1 MSTPYDVSTGTYVQN
16 FSVSA
21 QDTVPN
27 GVEFKPDGTKFYIV
41 GDTGNDINEY
51 DLSTPWD
58 ISTAT
63 FAQALQYLVR
73 KLVLLKSDLN
83 LMAQKCL

>member
-41 GDTGNDINEY
+41 GDTGI
-51 DLSTPWD
+51 
-58 ISTAT
+58 
-63 FAQALQYLVR
+63 
-73 KLVLLKSDLN
+73 
-83 LMAQKCL
+83 